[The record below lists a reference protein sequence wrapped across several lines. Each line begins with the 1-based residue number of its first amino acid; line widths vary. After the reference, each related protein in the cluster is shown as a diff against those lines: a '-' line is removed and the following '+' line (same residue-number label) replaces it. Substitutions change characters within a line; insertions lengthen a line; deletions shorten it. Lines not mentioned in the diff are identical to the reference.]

1 MSKEKFYKSITPGFD
16 SCSSV
21 IVLFI
26 LLGLMFKA
34 CNLGNVTIKFTDETE
49 STTYQGD

>member
-1 MSKEKFYKSITPGFD
+1 MDSKEKFYESITPGFD

-26 LLGLMFKA
+26 LIGLMFKA
-34 CNLGNVTIKFTDETE
+34 CGLDTVNIKITPENNIYE
-49 STTYQGD
+49 NS